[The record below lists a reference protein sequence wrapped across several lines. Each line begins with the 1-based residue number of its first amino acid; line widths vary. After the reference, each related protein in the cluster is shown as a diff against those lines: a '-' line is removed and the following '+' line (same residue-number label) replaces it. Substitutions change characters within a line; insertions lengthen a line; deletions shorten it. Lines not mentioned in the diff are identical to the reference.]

1 MSTPIPCTGRRL
13 AGLTL
18 GALGIVYG
26 DIGTSPLYAVKE
38 CFAKGHGAAA
48 TPANILGVMSLIL
61 WALVLIVAIKYLVFV
76 LRADNKGEGG
86 ILALLSLAFPER
98 KRGHRNKFVSF
109 MASLGVAGACLLYGD
124 GIITPAVSVLGALE
138 GLTVATHKLDH
149 YIVPLAVLIII
160 LLFVAQQAGTA
171 KVGRIFGPI
180 TLVWFITIG
189 ILGVRG
195 ILLNPD
201 VLKSLNPIHALNF
214 LLDQKSH
221 GLVVL
226 GSVVLVVTGG
236 EALYA
241 DMGHFGPRPIRVAWF
256 SIVMPALTLNY
267 LGQGALLLSQP
278 SLADSASF
286 NPFYQLCPRWG
297 LYPMIGL
304 ATAAAIIASQALIS
318 GAYSLT
324 MHAIQLGYMPRLVIE
339 HTSQKE
345 RGQIYMP
352 QVNWVLMI
360 ACIWIIVQFRSS
372 SNLAMAYGVAVTFT
386 MITTTFLF
394 FFACQRLFGWS
405 RTLATLISGAALI
418 VELPFAVANLLKI
431 ENGGWFPLAVASAIF
446 VLMSTWK
453 RGRQLVWER
462 VRANAMPALK
472 FIDDI
477 KRRDPSRVAG
487 TAVYLAG
494 SSEGTPIALLHNLK
508 HNKVLH
514 KRIVFLTVI
523 IEEDSQ
529 VETSERLT
537 VERLEVGFWRVRAR
551 YGFMEQP
558 NILNILDLCSAHGL
572 EFKEMETTFFLSR
585 ETVLPTRSRAGMAI
599 WREHL
604 FAIMSRNATSAT
616 AFFRLPANRV
626 VELGMQVEI

>member
-1 MSTPIPCTGRRL
+1 MCVRVGSEGKRR
-13 AGLTL
+13 
-18 GALGIVYG
+18 
-26 DIGTSPLYAVKE
+26 
-38 CFAKGHGAAA
+38 
-48 TPANILGVMSLIL
+48 
-61 WALVLIVAIKYLVFV
+61 
-76 LRADNKGEGG
+76 
-86 ILALLSLAFPER
+86 
-98 KRGHRNKFVSF
+98 
-109 MASLGVAGACLLYGD
+109 
-124 GIITPAVSVLGALE
+124 
-138 GLTVATHKLDH
+138 
-149 YIVPLAVLIII
+149 
-160 LLFVAQQAGTA
+160 
-171 KVGRIFGPI
+171 
-180 TLVWFITIG
+180 
-189 ILGVRG
+189 
-195 ILLNPD
+195 
-201 VLKSLNPIHALNF
+201 
-214 LLDQKSH
+214 
-221 GLVVL
+221 
-226 GSVVLVVTGG
+226 
-236 EALYA
+236 
-241 DMGHFGPRPIRVAWF
+241 
-256 SIVMPALTLNY
+256 
-267 LGQGALLLSQP
+267 
-278 SLADSASF
+278 
-286 NPFYQLCPRWG
+286 
-297 LYPMIGL
+297 
-304 ATAAAIIASQALIS
+304 
-318 GAYSLT
+318 
-324 MHAIQLGYMPRLVIE
+324 
-339 HTSQKE
+339 
-345 RGQIYMP
+345 
-352 QVNWVLMI
+352 
-360 ACIWIIVQFRSS
+360 
-372 SNLAMAYGVAVTFT
+372 
-386 MITTTFLF
+386 TTFLF

>member
-558 NILNILDLCSAHGL
+558 HILNILDLCSAHGL

>member
-1 MSTPIPCTGRRL
+1 MVF
-13 AGLTL
+13 A
-18 GALGIVYG
+18 ALGVVFG

-221 GLVVL
+221 GLVGL

-599 WREHL
+599 W
-604 FAIMSRNATSAT
+604 SRNATSAT